1 MILPM
6 KTTISER
13 LEQQMAFLVEVE
25 KLKAVYRQNM
35 VTDLSRH
42 ENSAEHSWHVAL
54 MAMILADNAAD
65 PGVDPIQAMKMLI
78 LHDIVE
84 IDAGDVSL
92 YDVQGNIGKEERED
106 KAAERIFGLLPADQK
121 NECIALWKE
130 FDERKTPT
138 ALFAAALDNM
148 QPVVNHYTSGGYGL
162 KNRDLKTRQIIEKK
176 QFIAEASPE
185 LWSFTHKTIMQSE
198 EAGFYSPD

>member
-54 MAMILADNAAD
+54 MAMILADSAAD
-65 PGVDPIQAMKMLI
+65 PDVDPIQAMKMLI

-106 KAAERIFGLLPADQK
+106 KAAERSFGLLPADQK

-148 QPVVNHYTSGGYGL
+148 LPVVNHYASGGYGL
-162 KNRDLKTRQIIEKK
+162 KNRDLKTQQVIEKK

-185 LWSFTHKTIMQSE
+185 L
-198 EAGFYSPD
+198 

>member
-1 MILPM
+1 MDTLI
-6 KTTISER
+6 TER
-13 LEQQMAFLVEVE
+13 LTQQMAFLVEVE
-25 KLKAVYRQNM
+25 KLKSVYRQNM
-35 VTDLSRH
+35 VNDLSRH

-54 MAMILADNAAD
+54 MAMVLSDSATD
-65 PGVDPIQAMKMLI
+65 PAVDPVKAMKMLI

-106 KAAERIFGLLPADQK
+106 KAAERIFGLLPPDQK
-121 NECIALWKE
+121 EEFTSLWKE

-148 QPVVNHYTSGGYGL
+148 QPVVNHYVTGGYGI
-162 KNRDLKTRQIIEKK
+162 KNRALKARQIVEKK
-176 QFIAEASPE
+176 CFIEQASPE
-185 LWSFTHKTIMQSE
+185 LWGYTRKTIQESTA
-198 EAGFYSPD
+198 AGFYTPD

>member
-1 MILPM
+1 
-6 KTTISER
+6 
-13 LEQQMAFLVEVE
+13 
-25 KLKAVYRQNM
+25 M

-54 MAMILADNAAD
+54 MAMILADSAAD
-65 PGVDPIQAMKMLI
+65 PDVDPIQAMKMLI

-106 KAAERIFGLLPADQK
+106 KAAERSFGLLPADQK

-130 FDERKTPT
+130 FDERKT
-138 ALFAAALDNM
+138 
-148 QPVVNHYTSGGYGL
+148 
-162 KNRDLKTRQIIEKK
+162 
-176 QFIAEASPE
+176 
-185 LWSFTHKTIMQSE
+185 
-198 EAGFYSPD
+198 

>member
-1 MILPM
+1 MEKLI
-6 KTTISER
+6 TER
-13 LEQQMAFLVEVE
+13 LKQQMAFLVEVE

-54 MAMILADNAAD
+54 MAMVLSDSAKD
-65 PGVDPIQAMKMLI
+65 PAVDPVKAMKMLI

-92 YDVQGNIGKEERED
+92 YDEQGNIGKEERED
-106 KAAERIFGLLPADQK
+106 TAAERIFGLLPPDQK
-121 NECIALWKE
+121 KEFTALWKE
-130 FDERKTPT
+130 FDARETPT

-148 QPVVNHYTSGGYGL
+148 QPVVNHYASGGYGV
-162 KNRDLKTRQIIEKK
+162 KNRALKTRQIIEKK
-176 QFIAEASPE
+176 QFIEQASPD
-185 LWSFTHKTIMQSE
+185 LWRFTHKTILQSE